1 MKKKIICVVG
11 PTATGKTKLGV
22 ELANKYN
29 GEIISADSRQVY
41 KRLDIGTEKDLGEY
55 KDVKYHLIDICEPE
69 ERFTLFDWL
78 KLAKK
83 IINKIFSQGKLPI
96 VVGGTGLYIQA
107 LTQGFKLEQIKNEK
121 LKTKSFRRKELEKMS
136 LEKLREIYA
145 KRPTPNAQLDL
156 YNPHRLI
163 RAIERNQENLVPAKE
178 SPRFDSLQIAIKMPR
193 EELYKRIDKRVD
205 QRFTKEDMLEEV
217 ARLISS
223 GTNSEW
229 LKSLGLEYRIISEYL
244 LDNFKIS
251 DLKKV
256 EYKNVKDTKEFVYM
270 KEKLKNKSHAFARRQ
285 LTWFRRFSEIKWIKN
300 KKEAFDLVDKFL
312 GK

>member
-22 ELANKYN
+22 KLANKYN

-41 KRLDIGTEKDLGEY
+41 KGLNIGTGKDLGEY

-83 IINKIFSQGKLPI
+83 VINKIFSRGKLPI
-96 VVGGTGLYIQA
+96 VVGGTGLYVQA
-107 LTQGFKLEQIKNEK
+107 LTQRFKLKQIKNEK
-121 LKTKSFRRKELEKMS
+121 LKTKSFKRNELEKMS

-145 KRPTPNAQLDL
+145 KGPTPNAQLDL
-156 YNPHRLI
+156 NNPHRLI
-163 RAIERNQENLVPAKE
+163 RAIERNQESLVPTKE
-178 SPRFDSLQIAIKMPR
+178 NPKFDSLQIAIKMPR

-205 QRFTKEDMLEEV
+205 QRFAKEAMLEEV

-223 GTNSEW
+223 GTDSQW

-244 LDNFKIS
+244 LNNFKIS
-251 DLKKV
+251 NLKKV
-256 EYKNVKDTKEFVYM
+256 KYENVKDTKEFTDM

-285 LTWFRRFSEIKWIKN
+285 LIWFRRFPEIKWIKN

-312 GK
+312 EK